1 MADRTKDRTLT
12 DEERAVLDAALSHY
26 LSSLHPLTP
35 KSESSALAPLLRRQ
49 IGVLDDLGALLGAAA
64 RVRVTYDPVEYDAP
78 DRDDEPDEGPE
89 FGAWLPDDVDYGQLP
104 GLTDAERGIATG
116 DDAPQQASLPP
127 ADDEIPL
134 DIEPTEDAG

>member
-49 IGVLDDLGALLGAAA
+49 IRVLDDLGALLGAAA

-89 FGAWLPDDVDYGQLP
+89 FGAWLP
-104 GLTDAERGIATG
+104 EG
-116 DDAPQQASLPP
+116 DDGPADLSTLTPHQASLPP